1 MNGSGLLFLFIA
13 LITLVAAWRVVVS
26 EKIMHA
32 ALWLAL
38 TFFGIAGTYLMLGAD
53 FVAAAQVLVYVGAIT
68 VLLIFGIMLSDVS
81 EVRGDA
87 EQPEKFWARLVRGAT
102 APRRGIWPVLAAV
115 GFASAM
121 LVLYHSAG
129 WRQPPPPLVITDT
142 PRAIGNALFGTYIIP
157 FEVASLVLLVGLVGA
172 IVLATREEG

>member
-1 MNGSGLLFLFIA
+1 MNLSGLLFLFIA
-13 LITLVAAWRVVVS
+13 LITLLAAWRVVVS

-32 ALWLAL
+32 ALWLGL
-38 TFFGIAGTYLMLGAD
+38 TFFGVAASFLMLGAD

-81 EVRGDA
+81 DVRQTDD
-87 EQPEKFWARLVRGAT
+87 PARASAAGRWRKAGTNNLL
-102 APRRGIWPVLAAV
+102 PLLAAG
-115 GFASAM
+115 GFAVLM
-121 LVLYHSAG
+121 LLLYNGAG
-129 WRQPPPPLVITDT
+129 WRQSAPAEAVVNT
-142 PRAIGNALFGTYIIP
+142 PRAIGNLLFGQYVIP